1 MRYKLTEAYYDEDT
15 GVSVARIQTNL
26 GQFSGMAVLNKE
38 DIEVKSNFAGC
49 KLAESRAYIKYLKA
63 KIKNIKIE
71 IKGIQDLAKMLEGR
85 NDYNKNSIE
94 NRKLRHLTFI
104 KQNQITEIENKITS
118 IKKSM
123 DDYLEKRILY
133 IDKNKNKGEENG
145 RNFN

>member
-15 GVSVARIQTNL
+15 GISTVRIQTNL

-123 DDYLEKRILY
+123 NDYLEKRILY
-133 IDKNKNKGEENG
+133 IDKNKGEEDG
-145 RNFN
+145 RNSN